1 MLATVLAWM
10 IVVGQTPAPQ
20 PSASATEA
28 VVRVTGIGRP
38 PSGRSGAQARLM
50 AQRAAEVVAVR
61 NLAAQ
66 LSGVEPNESGQQTVG
81 CPEGLI
87 RGFRY
92 LPARQLPDGSVE
104 VTVEL
109 PLSRLQGNHA
119 DLVRR
124 LAQAE
129 ADLAEARVQ
138 LDELRRQ
145 FLQLQAWVQDR
156 LGAVERELAEL
167 RRLLATAGDA

>member
-1 MLATVLAWM
+1 MLAVVISWIM
-10 IVVGQTPAPQ
+10 VVGQTPAPTSP
-20 PSASATEA
+20 PSAGDV
-28 VVRVTGIGRP
+28 VVRATGIGRP
-38 PSGRSGAQARLM
+38 PPGRSGAQARLM

-66 LSGVEPNESGQQTVG
+66 LSGAGLAEPGQQVAAG
-81 CPEGLI
+81 PAGLI

-109 PLSRLQGNHA
+109 PLARLQTNHA
-119 DLVRR
+119 DLIRR

-129 ADLAEARVQ
+129 ADLAEARAQ
-138 LDELRRQ
+138 LEDLRRQ
-145 FLQLQAWVQDR
+145 YEQLQAWVQQR
-156 LGAVERELAEL
+156 LGAVEQELAEL
-167 RRLLATAGDA
+167 RKLLAAPTE